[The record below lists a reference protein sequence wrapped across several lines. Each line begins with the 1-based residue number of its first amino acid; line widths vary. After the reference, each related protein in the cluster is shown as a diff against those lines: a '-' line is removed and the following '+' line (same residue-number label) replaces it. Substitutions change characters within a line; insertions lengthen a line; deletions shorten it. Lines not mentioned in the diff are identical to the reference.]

1 MYNIVI
7 FYHWGVNCN
16 FPFLGFAHETW
27 LYSGETWRIELIAS
41 VTGLMQQ
48 MQQAQQ
54 QDGPKLK
61 VVQFIVFTAR
71 SWSADVVM

>member
-1 MYNIVI
+1 
-7 FYHWGVNCN
+7 
-16 FPFLGFAHETW
+16 
-27 LYSGETWRIELIAS
+27 
-41 VTGLMQQ
+41 MQQ